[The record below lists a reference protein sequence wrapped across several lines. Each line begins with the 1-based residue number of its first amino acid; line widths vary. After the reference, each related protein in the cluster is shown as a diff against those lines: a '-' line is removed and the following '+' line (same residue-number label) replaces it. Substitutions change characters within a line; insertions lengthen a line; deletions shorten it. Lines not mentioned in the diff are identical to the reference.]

1 MSNQDFLLEIGL
13 EEMPARFVTG
23 AMYQLK
29 EKVSD
34 WLNEQRL
41 EFSEVQAFSTPR
53 RLAVV
58 VTGLADRQG
67 DVVEEARGPA
77 KKIAVAEDGSWTKAA
92 QGFARGQG
100 VDPDQLFV
108 KEVKGTEYLFAKKEI
123 AGKETKELLSQ
134 MESLITG
141 MNFPKNMKWGTQK
154 LRYVRPIHWIIAL
167 YGAEVIPF
175 SITDVQ
181 TGNMTRG
188 HRFLGNEKV
197 IEEPGQYKEALLSEF
212 VIADP
217 QERKEAVRKQIKMIE
232 EEKGWKIPVKEE
244 LLEEVNN
251 LIEYPTALY
260 GSFDEDFL
268 AIPDEVLITSMREH
282 QRYFSVENQ
291 EGKLLPHFVTVRNG
305 NDEHLENVQKGNE
318 KVLRARLSDSAF
330 FYKEDQK
337 KKPDQCVEQ
346 LDNIVYHEDL
356 GSIGDKVSRVEKLTS
371 ALGNGIN
378 LSDTVVSQA
387 VRAAHLAKFDLV
399 THMVDEFPE
408 LQGFMGEKYAL
419 LAGEEKEV
427 AAAVNEH
434 YSPRFAGDSVPKS
447 IQGALVGIA
456 DKIDTIV
463 GCFGIGLIPTGS
475 QDPYGLRRQAAGV
488 VQTAVEFRLDLNLE
502 EIIQLSLTTAEQAG
516 LLKMDRKVT
525 AKEVLEFFGLRI
537 KNLLTERGVR
547 YDIVDAVLPGQYG
560 KLDVLLS
567 KAEFLNKK
575 ADEDEFKQTVE
586 ALSRITNIA
595 KKAQHF
601 ENSIEE
607 DLFESEEEKTL
618 YTAYQKLKVTLPGLL
633 KEGRI
638 EEAYEQL
645 SSLEETINNY
655 FDNVM
660 VMTENETVKENRL
673 TQMNH
678 LSEEIKKFASFQ
690 HIVFP

>member
-1 MSNQDFLLEIGL
+1 
-13 EEMPARFVTG
+13 
-23 AMYQLK
+23 
-29 EKVSD
+29 
-34 WLNEQRL
+34 
-41 EFSEVQAFSTPR
+41 
-53 RLAVV
+53 
-58 VTGLADRQG
+58 
-67 DVVEEARGPA
+67 
-77 KKIAVAEDGSWTKAA
+77 
-92 QGFARGQG
+92 
-100 VDPDQLFV
+100 
-108 KEVKGTEYLFAKKEI
+108 
-123 AGKETKELLSQ
+123 
-134 MESLITG
+134 
-141 MNFPKNMKWGTQK
+141 
-154 LRYVRPIHWIIAL
+154 
-167 YGAEVIPF
+167 
-175 SITDVQ
+175 
-181 TGNMTRG
+181 
-188 HRFLGNEKV
+188 
-197 IEEPGQYKEALLSEF
+197 
-212 VIADP
+212 
-217 QERKEAVRKQIKMIE
+217 
-232 EEKGWKIPVKEE
+232 
-244 LLEEVNN
+244 
-251 LIEYPTALY
+251 
-260 GSFDEDFL
+260 
-268 AIPDEVLITSMREH
+268 MREH
-282 QRYFSVENQ
+282 QRYFSVENK

-356 GSIGDKVSRVEKLTS
+356 GSIGDKVRRIEKLTD
-371 ALGNGIN
+371 ALGKGIN

-434 YSPRFAGDSVPKS
+434 YSPRFAGDSVPES

-488 VQTAVEFRLDLNLE
+488 VQTAVEYRLDLNLE
-502 EIIQLSLTTAEQAG
+502 EIIQLSLTTTEQAG

-595 KKAQHF
+595 KKAQQL

-660 VMTENETVKENRL
+660 VMTENEAVKENRL